1 MQQAKRIRDDR
12 TLKIMPLHTYTGI
25 WWKPD
30 DPEVQFP
37 GTLAISADGEATL
50 DLLGG
55 FPLMVW
61 EKIGQGAYGYGGD
74 RLRLPIVHGNS
85 AGTEITLLDCR
96 ESDAVYPWAS
106 NGPRAQ
112 QLSSYRTIVGV
123 HLQAASDA
131 IFIAATLRFENLQQ
145 WLGLGNIN
153 HTFDRDGKVRR
164 AEINMPEPLSVDV
177 DGLAFRVAMHSS
189 TFGFDVRRGEMD
201 VIAKTSTTLE
211 IRSSV
216 PRTHDG
222 FNEIAISMG
231 DLLTLASG
239 ESCAILSYS
248 LELDKKRIDEF
259 PDVQKDG
266 TVGTRMIERTI
277 TTIVHAPQIADLQPE
292 EKPIIPKQ
300 RFLFTCADMDFER
313 LIPSWLPLYQ
323 KLKPATDILFSLT
336 YGPPRFIQVQALTAG
351 VALEAMH
358 RFLYPEALTMLPHD
372 FEQLQNAALSGLVD
386 EEDRE
391 RLQKTMRNE
400 PSYKQRIEELASI
413 PDTAAVSSIIPDIK
427 KWASKQTRIRNGI
440 AHALDDKAGGDVTEM
455 FITYERARKLLYLI
469 LMHEL
474 GLPAAVQVRSMER
487 HEYLSK

>member
-1 MQQAKRIRDDR
+1 
-12 TLKIMPLHTYTGI
+12 MPLQKYTGT

-30 DPEVQFP
+30 APDDQFP
-37 GTLAISADGEATL
+37 GTLTISAEGEATL

-61 EKIGQGAYGYGGD
+61 ERTGEGSYAYAGD

-85 AGTEITLLDCR
+85 EGNDITLLDCR
-96 ESDAVYPWAS
+96 ESDAVYPWTS
-106 NGPRAQ
+106 TGPRAQ

-123 HLQAASDA
+123 HLQGVSDA
-131 IFIAATLRFENLQQ
+131 IFIAAKLRIENLQQ
-145 WLGLGNIN
+145 WLGLGNIS
-153 HTFDRDGKVRR
+153 HTFDEDGKIRR
-164 AEINMPEPLSVDV
+164 AEINMPEPLSVEV
-177 DGLAFRVAMHSS
+177 DGVTIRASMYSS
-189 TFGFDVRRGEMD
+189 TFGFDVRRGEMN
-201 VIAKTSTTLE
+201 VSAKTSTTLE

-216 PRTHDG
+216 PLTHDG
-222 FNEIAISMG
+222 FNEIAMAMG

-239 ESCAILSYS
+239 EACAILSYS
-248 LELDKKRIDEF
+248 LELEKKRIVEL

-266 TVGTRMIERTI
+266 SIAARTIERTV
-277 TTIVHAPQIADLQPE
+277 TATVHSPRIADPQPE

-300 RFLFTCADMDFER
+300 RFLFTCADMNFDM
-313 LIPSWLPLYQ
+313 LIPAWLSLYQ
-323 KLKPATDILFSLT
+323 RLKPATDILFSLT

-358 RFLYPEALTMLPHD
+358 RFLYPEALTMLPYD
-372 FEQLQNAALSGLVD
+372 FEQLRNAALSGLVD
-386 EEDRE
+386 PEDRE

-400 PSYKQRIEELASI
+400 PTYKQRIEELASI
-413 PDTAAVSSIIPDIK
+413 PDKAAVVSIIPDIK

-440 AHALDDKAGGDVTEM
+440 AHALDDKAGGDVTDM

-487 HEYLSK
+487 NEYLSK